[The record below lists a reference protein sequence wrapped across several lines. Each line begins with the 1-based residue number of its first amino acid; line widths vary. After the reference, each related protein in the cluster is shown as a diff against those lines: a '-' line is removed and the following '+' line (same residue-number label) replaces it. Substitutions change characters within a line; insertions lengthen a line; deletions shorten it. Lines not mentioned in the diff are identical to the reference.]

1 MPLYHKWGVVFIQIS
16 KNASVSI
23 HCTLQNR
30 TDDMHSHQSYM
41 AELSQNDPDLFMSY
55 VSFAIVRNPYDR
67 FVSIYEYRTI
77 GEPDPGH
84 VNFKKTLENLLYG
97 GDREFDYVDL
107 AYWPQYKFISIK
119 NIILVDEILRFEN
132 LREDWLKFS
141 SKLNTREEYLFKI
154 NSNLRY
160 ENVTPSKI
168 GKRWQDY
175 YNQETADMVYKIYK
189 KDFDIF
195 DYKKSF

>member
-1 MPLYHKWGVVFIQIS
+1 
-16 KNASVSI
+16 
-23 HCTLQNR
+23 
-30 TDDMHSHQSYM
+30 
-41 AELSQNDPDLFMSY
+41 
-55 VSFAIVRNPYDR
+55 
-67 FVSIYEYRTI
+67 
-77 GEPDPGH
+77 
-84 VNFKKTLENLLYG
+84 
-97 GDREFDYVDL
+97 
-107 AYWPQYKFISIK
+107 
-119 NIILVDEILRFEN
+119 LVDEILRFEN